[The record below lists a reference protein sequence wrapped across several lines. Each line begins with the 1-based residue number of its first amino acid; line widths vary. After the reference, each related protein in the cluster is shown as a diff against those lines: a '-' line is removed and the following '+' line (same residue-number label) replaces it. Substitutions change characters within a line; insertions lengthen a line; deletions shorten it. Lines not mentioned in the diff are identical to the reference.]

1 MSATMIRLRPKTLA
15 GLREIARLTGESLQD
30 ALERA
35 VEERQRVLYLEGLNA
50 DYEALQKDSKA
61 LRDVQRETALWDNT
75 NLDGLE
81 GL

>member
-1 MSATMIRLRPKTLA
+1 MATTTIRLRPKTHAALKQ
-15 GLREIARLTGESLQD
+15 IASTTGVSLQD

-50 DYEALQKDSKA
+50 DYEALQEDPKA
-61 LRDVQRETALWDNT
+61 WGEVQREAALWDNT